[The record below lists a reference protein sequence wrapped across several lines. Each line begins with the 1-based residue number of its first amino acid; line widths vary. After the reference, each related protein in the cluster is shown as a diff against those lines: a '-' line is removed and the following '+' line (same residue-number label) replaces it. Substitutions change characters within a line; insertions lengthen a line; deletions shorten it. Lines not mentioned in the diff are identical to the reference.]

1 MGRSEHPYETP
12 KLLTKVKKEKNP
24 DTSLVDYGYEPIGKP
39 INENKE
45 SPDEPT
51 DKASEDIVGEVVHL
65 QRKTSLQ
72 NNEEHPQ
79 ENNFLLTLS
88 NFFKTNKKDNAVSEA
103 SNEYN
108 MKSDDEKMQEAML
121 LQLKQQE
128 QKRLKQIQD
137 EEEKKMKK
145 EQDLELKMQ
154 KIRLDEEKKKEKRE
168 REEELKLQKKEK
180 AEKIQELKQM
190 EAEMKAERLAKL
202 EEEKRE
208 KKER

>member
-88 NFFKTNKKDNAVSEA
+88 NFFKTNRKDNAVSEA
-103 SNEYN
+103 SNENN
-108 MKSDDEKMQEAML
+108 MKSDDEKMQEAM
-121 LQLKQQE
+121 KQEEQE
-128 QKRLKQIQD
+128 RLKQIQD
-137 EEEKKMKK
+137 EEEKLMKK
-145 EQDLELKMQ
+145 QQDLELKMQ
-154 KIRLDEEKKKEKRE
+154 KIRLDEEKKKEKKE
-168 REEELKLQKKEK
+168 REKELKLQKKEK

-190 EAEMKAERLAKL
+190 
-202 EEEKRE
+202 
-208 KKER
+208 